1 MEQPIR
7 DEIAKLQQ
15 IKGFVVPDLSVLRGM
30 LNAIEAKRHEL
41 RRALADAE
49 RQSKA
54 QELCLKRIERIEQT
68 IGKITEITEVLYP
81 RYATEPKVTQSIT
94 FLSHIHFRRPKSSE
108 LPKSMLNKRQWHEHK
123 LPKSENSSKT
133 QKSFWNKP
141 HPTFHRKF

>member
-15 IKGFVVPDLSVLRGM
+15 IKGLVVPDLSVLRGM

-68 IGKITEITEVLYP
+68 IEKITEITEVLYP
-81 RYATEPKVTQSIT
+81 RYVVESKVCNK
-94 FLSHIHFRRPKSSE
+94 LLGHF
-108 LPKSMLNKRQWHEHK
+108 
-123 LPKSENSSKT
+123 
-133 QKSFWNKP
+133 
-141 HPTFHRKF
+141 